1 MFLPAVIMREREM
14 NGQHI
19 KVLVVEHDPVHAGLL
34 QDMLRPVSQFDLS
47 AAGRLDEALRQLGA
61 GAFDIMLLDLRLP
74 DRLGLAAYRDLRHLL
89 PALPI
94 VVLTGPAEETY
105 APVLD
110 AVLAAAR
117 CRVVHRAAPTTME
130 ASARLKTGHT
140 RKSMKSTTLPD
151 TPGPWRMR
159 SVRFP
164 SAPPRI
170 MPVPTEVR
178 PDASRK
184 DPATMARHTTTVA
197 PKKTQGCRGNSP
209 NAPPEFSV

>member
-1 MFLPAVIMREREM
+1 M

-94 VVLTGPAEETY
+94 VVLTGPAEEILAQQAVREGAQDY
-105 APVLD
+105 LVKDQLNPQLLGRAIRHAIERERSD
-110 AVLAAAR
+110 AAL
-117 CRVVHRAAPTTME
+117 ME
-130 ASARLKTGHT
+130 AE
-140 RKSMKSTTLPD
+140 RKYRGIFEHIVEGIFQNLENDLAEIQRRVKVSGPLTAPSGGNVLEPSDERTKLSEYAEHGSQR
-151 TPGPWRMR
+151 PGN
-159 SVRFP
+159 V
-164 SAPPRI
+164 
-170 MPVPTEVR
+170 
-178 PDASRK
+178 
-184 DPATMARHTTTVA
+184 
-197 PKKTQGCRGNSP
+197 
-209 NAPPEFSV
+209 